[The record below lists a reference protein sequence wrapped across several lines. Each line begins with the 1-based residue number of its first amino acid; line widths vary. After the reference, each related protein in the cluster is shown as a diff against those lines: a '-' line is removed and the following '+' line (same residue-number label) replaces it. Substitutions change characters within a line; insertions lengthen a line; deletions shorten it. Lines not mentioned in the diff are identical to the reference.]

1 MKATRHQQCWSV
13 LACLTLLI
21 TGCRPDSSPTNPAPP
36 QLGWGD
42 TEVTLSVVDGT
53 AALTAFLT
61 RPVREQLDI
70 PVAISGTA
78 ILNEDY
84 TLPAGDV
91 LSFAAGSSEAS
102 LNFQTDGNPSED
114 RITKELTI
122 EIPPSEDFRLAD
134 DRNIATLTFGLNN
147 TVNLN
152 LWADGTAFP
161 QLWGYTTFGPD
172 PVPTT
177 GRVGQFFAFA
187 YQSRTMENTIG
198 FLGDRPQVS
207 TNVLNIVRIYDDI
220 SAFSMG
226 VRLPNLLKFTP
237 EEEGAT
243 SGTVEVIPQDV
254 FIRRISSSD
263 LPDFTIGLSGSGTY
277 DETTGIILLDVHF
290 DETDIGGPADTL
302 RRYSLESR
310 QRN

>member
-1 MKATRHQQCWSV
+1 MKATNILPGWYL
-13 LACLTLLI
+13 LAFTTLLL
-21 TGCRPDSSPTNPAPP
+21 TGCRPESSPTNGAAP

-70 PVAISGTA
+70 PVAITGTA
-78 ILNEDY
+78 IRGEDY
-84 TLPAGDV
+84 SLVGGDV
-91 LSFAAGSSEAS
+91 LSFTPGTSEAS
-102 LNFQTDGNPSED
+102 IVFQTDGTPNED
-114 RITKELTI
+114 RITRELTV
-122 EIPPSEDFRLAD
+122 EIPPSEAYRLVAD
-134 DRNIATLTFGLNN
+134 RELARINFGLNN
-147 TVNLN
+147 TVNLDI
-152 LWADGTAFP
+152 WADGTSFP
-161 QLWGYTTFGPD
+161 QLWGYTTFGPE
-172 PVPTT
+172 PVPTI
-177 GRVGQFFAFA
+177 GRPGQFFAFA

-198 FLGDRPQVS
+198 FLGDRPEVS

-237 EEEGAT
+237 DAEGAT
-243 SGTVEVIPQDV
+243 TGTVEVIPQDV
-254 FIRRISSSD
+254 FIRRMSSSD
-263 LPDFTIGLSGSGTY
+263 LPDFTIGLAGSGTY

-290 DETDIGGPADTL
+290 DESDLGGPVDTL
-302 RRYSLESR
+302 RRYSLEPN